1 MLFFQPNP
9 NISPRH
15 DCPVS
20 LPSVSTLGK
29 SLKSLAANADSPL
42 SATVHLPSLLHA
54 GQGRPVGAAAGR
66 GSDDVPCRWAEPG
79 CCRRCDRVYEVSQVN
94 LVRLPSHV
102 LRGLTEAVLRT
113 QQTSQQVSEPIRG
126 EGLSTLNKFDVV
138 CPQHLSDLMKMD
150 NRWSA
155 SLSREQKCL
164 VLDYLCCHGDPFL
177 LEDLELLP
185 LADGTFSACSDH
197 VVHVCR
203 GQQDLDLL
211 PGLHDS
217 LCFVTHPEGLHGRLQ
232 RLAESG
238 NLNVVGTRLFSLS
251 TTFVAFVIVA
261 PPVMFAALA
270 KCNLSSQAHLYSING
285 KCACHMWKQKWNWR
299 YTTNG

>member
-1 MLFFQPNP
+1 MTAQFLYQVFPHWEKVSSRWQPLLIPLYQRLCTCPLFFTRVRGGQWVQLRDAVVMT
-9 NISPRH
+9 SP
-15 DCPVS
+15 
-20 LPSVSTLGK
+20 
-29 SLKSLAANADSPL
+29 ADEL
-42 SATVHLPSLLHA
+42 SE
-54 GQGRPVGAAAGR
+54 AAAAA
-66 GSDDVPCRWAEPG
+66 VI
-79 CCRRCDRVYEVSQVN
+79 RVYEVSQVN

-113 QQTSQQVSEPIRG
+113 QQTSQQVSESIRG

-211 PGLHDS
+211 PGLHDR

-238 NLNVVGTRLFSLS
+238 NLNVVGTRLFSQS

-285 KCACHMWKQKWNWR
+285 KCACHMWKQK
-299 YTTNG
+299 